1 MASARGVACTAG
13 FESVSE
19 AAYLGKQV
27 LMIPVENH
35 FEQFL
40 NARDAERTGIGLADT
55 AFRLSRLL
63 EPVRTEVTANFRDWV
78 DQAET
83 IAMNAVETVAGL
95 RGVPA
100 VRDSA
105 VTSPVR

>member
-1 MASARGVACTAG
+1 
-13 FESVSE
+13 
-19 AAYLGKQV
+19 
-27 LMIPVENH
+27 MIPVENH

-63 EPVRTEVTANFRDWV
+63 EPVRNDVTATFRAWV
-78 DQAET
+78 DEAEA
-83 IAMNAVETVAGL
+83 IAMNAVETVAGR

-100 VRDSA
+100 VHDSK
-105 VTSPVR
+105 VVSPVR